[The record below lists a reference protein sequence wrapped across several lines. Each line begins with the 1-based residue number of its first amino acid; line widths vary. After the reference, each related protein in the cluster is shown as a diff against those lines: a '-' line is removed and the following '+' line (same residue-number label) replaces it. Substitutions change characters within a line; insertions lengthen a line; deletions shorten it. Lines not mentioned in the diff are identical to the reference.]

1 MQKEQ
6 PMNHNKSFAERC
18 FQAITFEVLA
28 ILISAPLLVWLMD
41 VSMAHAGL
49 LTLMISLLAMT
60 WNVIFNALFDRIERR
75 LGLVRT
81 FRVRAVH
88 AVAFE
93 AGLIVTVVPLAAWWL
108 NISLLDAF
116 LLDIGVVLFFLPY
129 TFLFNLAYD
138 KLRVVVLKK
147 RLAAA

>member
-1 MQKEQ
+1 
-6 PMNHNKSFAERC
+6 MNMNKSLAERC
-18 FQAITFEVLA
+18 FQAVTFEVLA
-28 ILISAPLLVWLMD
+28 IIISAPLLVWLMG
-41 VSMAHAGL
+41 VPIVHAGL

-60 WNVIFNALFDRIERR
+60 WNVIFNALFDKLERR
-75 LGLVRT
+75 LSLVRT

-108 NISLLDAF
+108 DISLLDAF

-129 TFLFNLAYD
+129 TFLFNLGYD
-138 KLRVVVLKK
+138 KLRAIVLKK
-147 RLAAA
+147 RLASA

>member
-1 MQKEQ
+1 
-6 PMNHNKSFAERC
+6 MNHNKSFAERC

-49 LTLMISLLAMT
+49 LTLMISMLAMT

-129 TFLFNLAYD
+129 TFLFNLGYD

>member
-1 MQKEQ
+1 
-6 PMNHNKSFAERC
+6 MNHNKSFAERC
-18 FQAITFEVLA
+18 FQAVIFEVLA
-28 ILISAPLLVWLMD
+28 IIISAPLLVWLMD

-49 LTLMISLLAMT
+49 LTLMISMLAMT
-60 WNVIFNALFDRIERR
+60 WNVIFNALFDKIERR

-93 AGLIVTVVPLAAWWL
+93 AGLILTVVPLAAWWL

-129 TFLFNLAYD
+129 TFLFNLGYD

>member
-1 MQKEQ
+1 
-6 PMNHNKSFAERC
+6 MNHNKSFAERC

-49 LTLMISLLAMT
+49 LTLMISMLAMT
-60 WNVIFNALFDRIERR
+60 WNVIFNALFDKIERR

-129 TFLFNLAYD
+129 TFLFNLGYD
-138 KLRVVVLKK
+138 KLRVIVLKK

>member
-1 MQKEQ
+1 
-6 PMNHNKSFAERC
+6 MNMNKSFAERC
-18 FQAITFEVLA
+18 FQAVTFEVLA
-28 ILISAPLLVWLMD
+28 IIISAPLLVWLMG
-41 VSMAHAGL
+41 VPIAHAGL

-60 WNVIFNALFDRIERR
+60 WNVIFNALFDKIEQR

-88 AVAFE
+88 AVGFE

-108 NISLLDAF
+108 DISLFDAF

-129 TFLFNLAYD
+129 TFLFNLGYD
-138 KLRVVVLKK
+138 KLRVIVLKK
-147 RLAAA
+147 RLASA

>member
-1 MQKEQ
+1 
-6 PMNHNKSFAERC
+6 MNMNKSFAERC
-18 FQAITFEVLA
+18 FQAVTFEVLA
-28 ILISAPLLVWLMD
+28 IIISAPLLVWLMG
-41 VSMAHAGL
+41 VPIAHAGL

-60 WNVIFNALFDRIERR
+60 WNVIFNALFERIEKR

-88 AVAFE
+88 AVGFE

-108 NISLLDAF
+108 DISLLDAF

-129 TFLFNLAYD
+129 TFLFNLGYD
-138 KLRVVVLKK
+138 KLRAIVMKR
-147 RLAAA
+147 RLASA

>member
-1 MQKEQ
+1 
-6 PMNHNKSFAERC
+6 MNHNKSFAERC
-18 FQAITFEVLA
+18 FQAVIFEVLA
-28 ILISAPLLVWLMD
+28 IIISAPLLVWLMD

-49 LTLMISLLAMT
+49 LTLMISMLAMT
-60 WNVIFNALFDRIERR
+60 WNVIFNALFDKIERR

-93 AGLIVTVVPLAAWWL
+93 AGLILSVVPLAAWWL

-129 TFLFNLAYD
+129 TFLFNLGYD
-138 KLRVVVLKK
+138 KLRAVVLKK

>member
-1 MQKEQ
+1 MSI
-6 PMNHNKSFAERC
+6 NKSFVERC
-18 FQAITFEVLA
+18 FQAIIFEVLA
-28 ILISAPLLVWLMD
+28 IIISAPLLVWLMD
-41 VSMAHAGL
+41 VSMADAGL
-49 LTLMISLLAMT
+49 LTLMISMLAMT
-60 WNVIFNALFDRIERR
+60 WNVIFNAMFDRIERR
-75 LGLVRT
+75 LALVRT
-81 FRVRAVH
+81 FCVRAVH

-129 TFLFNLAYD
+129 TFLFNLGYD
-138 KLRVVVLKK
+138 KLRAVVLKR

>member
-1 MQKEQ
+1 
-6 PMNHNKSFAERC
+6 MNHNKSFAERC

-49 LTLMISLLAMT
+49 LTLMISMLAMT
-60 WNVIFNALFDRIERR
+60 WNVIFNALFDKIERR

-129 TFLFNLAYD
+129 TFLFNLGYD

>member
-1 MQKEQ
+1 
-6 PMNHNKSFAERC
+6 
-18 FQAITFEVLA
+18 
-28 ILISAPLLVWLMD
+28 
-41 VSMAHAGL
+41 
-49 LTLMISLLAMT
+49 MISMLAMT

-88 AVAFE
+88 ALAFE

-129 TFLFNLAYD
+129 TFLFNLGYD

>member
-1 MQKEQ
+1 
-6 PMNHNKSFAERC
+6 MNMNKSFAERC
-18 FQAITFEVLA
+18 FQAVTFEVLA
-28 ILISAPLLVWLMD
+28 IIISAPLLVWLMG
-41 VSMAHAGL
+41 VPIAHAGL

-60 WNVIFNALFDRIERR
+60 WNVIFNALFDKLERR

-108 NISLLDAF
+108 DISLLDAF

-129 TFLFNLAYD
+129 TFLFNLGYD
-138 KLRVVVLKK
+138 KLRAIVLKK
-147 RLAAA
+147 RLASA

>member
-1 MQKEQ
+1 
-6 PMNHNKSFAERC
+6 MNMNKSFAERC
-18 FQAITFEVLA
+18 FQAVTFEVLA
-28 ILISAPLLVWLMD
+28 IIISAPLLVWLMG
-41 VSMAHAGL
+41 VPIAHAGL

-60 WNVIFNALFDRIERR
+60 WNVIFNALFDKIEQR

-88 AVAFE
+88 AVGFE

-108 NISLLDAF
+108 DISLFDAF

-129 TFLFNLAYD
+129 TFLFNLGYD
-138 KLRVVVLKK
+138 KLRAIVLKK
-147 RLAAA
+147 RLASA

>member
-1 MQKEQ
+1 
-6 PMNHNKSFAERC
+6 MNHNKSFAERC

-49 LTLMISLLAMT
+49 LTLMISMLAMT

-108 NISLLDAF
+108 SISLLDAF

-129 TFLFNLAYD
+129 TFLFNLGYD
-138 KLRVVVLKK
+138 KLRAAVLKK
-147 RLAAA
+147 RLAAT